1 MSFKEKT
8 RGDLARPIPDE
19 VLDPA
24 LKEAVGNFRQ
34 SVCAWSEAAY
44 SRPRTAVQIAARK
57 SWRMAVGWALGC
69 VLAAGSL
76 GGGLYER
83 DHRQAV
89 ARVAAQ
95 LRLARERKLAAQ
107 QRARQ
112 ADEDLLATVDSDVSR
127 EVPVALEPLAQL
139 MDSDGNQ

>member
-1 MSFKEKT
+1 MSWKEKT
-8 RGDLARPIPDE
+8 RGESARPNPDE
-19 VLDPA
+19 MLDPA
-24 LKEAVGNFRQ
+24 LKQAVGDFRQ
-34 SVCAWSEAAY
+34 SIYAWSEAAY
-44 SRPRTAVQIAARK
+44 SRPRTAVQIATRR
-57 SWRMAVGWALGC
+57 SWQMAVGWALGC

-76 GGGLYER
+76 SGGLYER
-83 DHRQAV
+83 HHRQAV
-89 ARVAAQ
+89 ARMAAQ

-127 EVPVALEPLAQL
+127 EVPVAMEPLAQL